1 MSLISDLSLLKDK
14 IDVAE
19 KQYQKVHTDFS
30 DAEEEK
36 AVLENEMAQCRNEDG
51 TQVIDLEIRIIDF
64 RLRYLDTT
72 LYTLQ
77 HCKDHYKKKYN
88 ALEKENPIESQ
99 RGTK

>member
-1 MSLISDLSLLKDK
+1 MSLISDLSLLRNK

-19 KQYQKVHTDFS
+19 KHYQKVHTDFS

-36 AVLENEMAQCRNEDG
+36 AVLENEMAQCRSKDYE
-51 TQVIDLEIRIIDF
+51 QVIDLEIRAIDV
-64 RLRYLDTT
+64 RLKYMDIT